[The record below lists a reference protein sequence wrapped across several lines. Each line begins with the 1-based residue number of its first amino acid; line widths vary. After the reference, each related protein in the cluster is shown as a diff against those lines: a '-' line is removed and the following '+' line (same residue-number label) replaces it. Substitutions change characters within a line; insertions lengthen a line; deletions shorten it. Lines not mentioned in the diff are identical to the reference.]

1 MRKIRQVRRRGA
13 GNRLPTTLRTRV
25 CKPTFGPIACQSEL
39 WRSAAERAMQS
50 APWQSAA
57 DRCGWVPTATRL
69 PRARRLKNHMRY
81 SLTDKILFY
90 PQGNFSHVIVPPP
103 LRRPSHCAA
112 SAAGRP
118 HLVGRFV
125 VADRSAS
132 ARVGASARGAS
143 PGPRAMRLCEFS
155 SALYRARASEPMIA
169 RLQRRRSVGMPRLGA
184 AAVSICRVNFLER
197 YPSLRHD
204 RGPDRRHTA

>member
-1 MRKIRQVRRRGA
+1 MRKIRQVRRKGA

-39 WRSAAERAMQS
+39 WRSAAERALQS
-50 APWQSAA
+50 APRQSAA
-57 DRCGWVPTATRL
+57 ERCGWVPTATRL

-103 LRRPSHCAA
+103 LRRPCAA

-132 ARVGASARGAS
+132 ARLGASARGAS
-143 PGPRAMRLCEFS
+143 PGPRALLLCEFS
-155 SALYRARASEPMIA
+155 SAVCRERASEPKIA
-169 RLQRRRSVGMPRLGA
+169 RLQKRRGVGTPRLGA
-184 AAVSICRVNFLER
+184 AAASICRVDFLER
-197 YPSLRHD
+197 YPSLRHG